1 MHPQIVS
8 IAGLHVPDSA
18 PVGGEEVSG
27 DDETDEVADHDE
39 TDDEVEIKKFRG
51 EYE

>member
-27 DDETDEVADHDE
+27 DNETDEVASHDD
-39 TDDEVEIKKFRG
+39 TDDEVEVKEFRG
-51 EYE
+51 EDE